1 MTSRSMYEKP
11 IRALMRDM
19 VKEFGL
25 QPGQP
30 INSNQVVDW
39 FEKNYPKLKSSG
51 IKAHLV
57 MMSTN
62 DKNRIHYTDKL
73 ENDLFFKIG
82 TGQFRLYEPNKDP
95 APIRKIEPEPPTT
108 SESEGEY
115 DYDDQG
121 GFGAEREFAYE
132 RDLQSYL
139 AKNLDQIESGL
150 ALYEDELS
158 SGIEYPAGRRRIDIL
173 AQDKN
178 GALVVIELKVARS
191 YDRVVGQILNYVSW
205 VKENL
210 ADPGQKVRGI
220 IIGRKITEDLQLAC
234 LFISDLTLME
244 YELSVTLKT
253 VSTESKREQRLQNL
267 TSRNGEGHL

>member
-39 FEKNYPKLKSSG
+39 FEKNYPKLKSSS

-62 DKNRIHYTDKL
+62 DKNRIHYTDKP

-95 APIRKIEPEPPTT
+95 APIRKNTT
-108 SESEGEY
+108 SGIDPISGGVDGGEE
-115 DYDDQG
+115 DYDDQE
-121 GFGAEREFAYE
+121 GFGTDREFAYE

-139 AKNLDQIESGL
+139 AKNLEQIEPGL
-150 ALYEDELS
+150 TLYEDELS
-158 SGIEYPAGRRRIDIL
+158 SGVEYPAGRRRIDIL

-178 GALVVIELKVARS
+178 GALVVVELKVARS

-210 ADPGQKVRGI
+210 ADPDQRVRGI

-234 LFISDLTLME
+234 LYISDLTLME
-244 YELSVTLKT
+244 YELSVTLKA
-253 VSTESKREQRLQNL
+253 VSTESKRIQKLERL
-267 TSRNGEGHL
+267 TST

>member
-25 QPGQP
+25 QPGQ
-30 INSNQVVDW
+30 IISSDQVVNW
-39 FEKNYPKLKSSG
+39 YSKHYEKLKSSS

-62 DKNRIHYTDKL
+62 DKNRIHYTDKP

-95 APIRKIEPEPPTT
+95 APIRKTT
-108 SESEGEY
+108 PVDESDSKSENGGEE

-121 GFGAEREFAYE
+121 GFGTDREFAYE

-139 AKNLDQIESGL
+139 AKNLDQIEPGL
-150 ALYEDELS
+150 TLYEDELS
-158 SGIEYPAGRRRIDIL
+158 SGVEYPAGRRRIDIL

-178 GALVVIELKVARS
+178 GSLVIIELKVARS

-210 ADPGQKVRGI
+210 AEPDQRVRGI

-253 VSTESKREQRLQNL
+253 VSTESKRMKN
-267 TSRNGEGHL
+267 

>member
-1 MTSRSMYEKP
+1 MATMYEKP
-11 IRALMRDM
+11 IRTLMRDM
-19 VKEFGL
+19 VKDVGL
-25 QPGQP
+25 KLGQ
-30 INSNQVVDW
+30 IITSEEVVSW
-39 FEKNYPKLKSSG
+39 FSKHYEKLKSSS

-62 DKNRIHYTDKL
+62 DKNRIHFTDKP

-82 TGQFRLYEPNKDP
+82 TGQFRLYEADKDP
-95 APIRKIEPEPPTT
+95 TPIRKDKFGASDTT
-108 SESEGEY
+108 TVEDE
-115 DYDDQG
+115 DYDNQSS
-121 GFGAEREFAYE
+121 FGTDREFAYE

-139 AKNLDQIESGL
+139 SKNLDQIEPGL
-150 ALYEDELS
+150 TLFEDELS
-158 SGIEYPAGRRRIDIL
+158 NGVEYPAGRRRIDIL

-178 GALVVIELKVARS
+178 GVLVVVELKVARS

-210 ADPGQKVRGI
+210 ADSGQSVRGI

-234 LFISDLTLME
+234 KFIPDLTLME

-253 VSTESKREQRLQNL
+253 VSTESKRTAKLEKL
-267 TSRNGEGHL
+267 TTNNHS

>member
-1 MTSRSMYEKP
+1 
-11 IRALMRDM
+11 MRDM

-30 INSNQVVDW
+30 INSSQVVDW
-39 FEKNYPKLKSSG
+39 FDKNYPKLKSSG

-62 DKNRIHYTDKL
+62 DKNRIHYTDKP
-73 ENDLFFKIG
+73 ENDLFFKVG
-82 TGQFRLYEPNKDP
+82 TGQFRLYEPDKDP
-95 APIRKIEPEPPTT
+95 VPIRKNMT
-108 SESEGEY
+108 SGIDPISGGIDGGEE
-115 DYDDQG
+115 DDDDQE
-121 GFGAEREFAYE
+121 GFGTDREFAYE

-139 AKNLDQIESGL
+139 AKNLDQIEPGL
-150 ALYEDELS
+150 TLYEDELS
-158 SGIEYPAGRRRIDIL
+158 RGVEYPAGRRRIDIL

-205 VKENL
+205 VRENL

-244 YELSVTLKT
+244 YELSVTLKA
-253 VSTESKREQRLQNL
+253 VSTESKREKRLQNL
-267 TSRNGEGHL
+267 TSNNG

>member
-1 MTSRSMYEKP
+1 MTKPIYEKP

-19 VKEFGL
+19 VKEFGM
-25 QPGQP
+25 QPGQ
-30 INSNQVVDW
+30 IISSDQVVNW
-39 FEKNYPKLKSSG
+39 FSEHYEKLKSSG

-62 DKNRIHYTDKL
+62 DKNRIHYTDKP

-95 APIRKIEPEPPTT
+95 APIRKIKPG
-108 SESEGEY
+108 ESNTKPGGEDEE

-121 GFGAEREFAYE
+121 GFGTDREFAYE

-139 AKNLDQIESGL
+139 AKNLDQIEPGL
-150 ALYEDELS
+150 TLYEDELS
-158 SGIEYPAGRRRIDIL
+158 SGVEYPAGRRRIDIL

-178 GALVVIELKVARS
+178 GSLVIIELKVARS

-210 ADPGQKVRGI
+210 ADPDQRVRGI

-244 YELSVTLKT
+244 YELSVTLKA
-253 VSTESKREQRLQNL
+253 VSTESKRMQKLEQL
-267 TSRNGEGHL
+267 TST